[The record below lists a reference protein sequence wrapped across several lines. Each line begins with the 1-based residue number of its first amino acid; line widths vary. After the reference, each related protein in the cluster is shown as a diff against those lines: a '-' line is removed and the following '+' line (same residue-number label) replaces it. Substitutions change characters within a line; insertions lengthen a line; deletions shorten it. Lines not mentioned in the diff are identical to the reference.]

1 MRLCWIPC
9 SEHEADSELSQNSK
23 SSSTYEAAAKESGNP
38 FLEPSEHHLKIAV
51 VLAESGSG
59 DSNLYPSME

>member
-1 MRLCWIPC
+1 MRLILNYHRTP
-9 SEHEADSELSQNSK
+9 SPPQP
-23 SSSTYEAAAKESGNP
+23 YEAAAKESGDP